1 MNTQK
6 QSKNRRYSSAP
17 SGARPGGFGR
27 RNGGYKGKSKFS
39 TSSGSD
45 GESRGGQRSGNSF
58 GYINRSGE
66 QQFSKQGRSR
76 DNWKRK
82 NRRKSSEVIDHSRYI
97 SKPVQAQLV
106 EACVIENSFRDF
118 NLHPTLLKNISD
130 RGYIQPTK
138 IQDMSIPHI
147 LKGRDVLGTGNTGT
161 GKTGAFLIPMCQK
174 VLKNPENRVL
184 IITPTRELASQI
196 QVEFRKFTRD
206 TKLRMVLVIGGESM
220 HFQMRALREKPQFV
234 VATPGR
240 LMDLEK
246 RNQLSLKGFTNIILD
261 EVDQMLDMGFVEDI
275 KIVCGKLPENRQS
288 LFFSA
293 TMAGK
298 EEALANTL
306 LRDPVK
312 VEADKQS
319 PLNSIHQDIV
329 KVASKEHKIQILH
342 DLLKKTEFTKVLVFS
357 GTRIGADRITQELRS
372 RGVMVDSLHGNKSQR
387 VRTKVLTNFRT
398 DKIDVLVATDV
409 AARGIDVPD
418 ISHVINFDEP
428 VNYNDYIHRIG
439 RTGRVGK
446 KGTALTFVVSKSFS
460 K

>member
-1 MNTQK
+1 
-6 QSKNRRYSSAP
+6 
-17 SGARPGGFGR
+17 
-27 RNGGYKGKSKFS
+27 
-39 TSSGSD
+39 
-45 GESRGGQRSGNSF
+45 
-58 GYINRSGE
+58 
-66 QQFSKQGRSR
+66 
-76 DNWKRK
+76 
-82 NRRKSSEVIDHSRYI
+82 
-97 SKPVQAQLV
+97 
-106 EACVIENSFRDF
+106 
-118 NLHPTLLKNISD
+118 
-130 RGYIQPTK
+130 
-138 IQDMSIPHI
+138 
-147 LKGRDVLGTGNTGT
+147 
-161 GKTGAFLIPMCQK
+161 
-174 VLKNPENRVL
+174 
-184 IITPTRELASQI
+184 
-196 QVEFRKFTRD
+196 
-206 TKLRMVLVIGGESM
+206 
-220 HFQMRALREKPQFV
+220 
-234 VATPGR
+234 
-240 LMDLEK
+240 
-246 RNQLSLKGFTNIILD
+246 
-261 EVDQMLDMGFVEDI
+261 MLDMGFVEDI